1 MQLPEKCLE
10 TTWPAQSSALLREHH
25 CFKAVV
31 NLPFALTL
39 QLERKF
45 SGHFIYDPQSAGINL
60 QSPQSDSTPCTLTLI
75 STIDLMELMLY

>member
-31 NLPFALTL
+31 NLPFALT
-39 QLERKF
+39 QQRERKF
-45 SGHFIYDPQSAGINL
+45 SGHFLKYKVHITIL
-60 QSPQSDSTPCTLTLI
+60 QSSYTNLTQL
-75 STIDLMELMLY
+75 